1 MKALF
6 TLFFLLGFVLVQ
18 ASDDSSFD
26 DEFNDDEPIETMID
40 PLSSYNE
47 VMTGFNDYFYIN
59 ALEPVVN
66 GYAHIFS
73 HEVRSSLHN
82 FFNNLYSPISIVNN
96 LLQFKVVD
104 ATEEVARFVLNSTIG
119 IGGLFDPAKT
129 NFNLEAHAEDF
140 GQTLGVWGVGSG
152 FHIVLPF
159 FGPSN
164 LRDSLGIFADY
175 YINPLNRIEPRGHN
189 MISTELESFAIGAAK
204 SLSTASQ
211 HKGEYAAMKKD
222 ALDLYPFLRD
232 VYEQHRN
239 KVIGE

>member
-6 TLFFLLGFVLVQ
+6 TLFFLLGIVLLQ

-26 DEFNDDEPIETMID
+26 DEFNDEEPIATIID

-47 VMTGFNDYFYIN
+47 VMTKVNDYFYIN

-66 GYAHIFS
+66 GYAQIFS

-96 LLQFKVVD
+96 LLQFEVVD
-104 ATEEVARFVLNSTIG
+104 AAEEIARFALNSTIG
-119 IGGLFDPAKT
+119 IGGLFDPART
-129 NFNLEAHAEDF
+129 NFNLEAHTEDF

-152 FHIVLPF
+152 FHIVLPL

-175 YINPLNRIEPRGHN
+175 YINPLNRIEDRGHN
-189 MISTELESFAIGAAK
+189 MVSTELESFGIGAAK

-211 HKGEYAAMKKD
+211 HKGEYASLKKD
-222 ALDLYPFLRD
+222 AIDLYPFLRD

>member
-6 TLFFLLGFVLVQ
+6 TLFFLLGIVLLQ

-26 DEFNDDEPIETMID
+26 DEFNDEEPIATIID
-40 PLSSYNE
+40 PLSSYNK
-47 VMTGFNDYFYIN
+47 VMTKVNDYFYIN

-66 GYAHIFS
+66 GYAQIFS

-96 LLQFKVVD
+96 LLQFEVVD
-104 ATEEVARFVLNSTIG
+104 AAEEIARFALNSTIG

-129 NFNLEAHAEDF
+129 NFNLEAHTEDF

-152 FHIVLPF
+152 FHIVLPL

-175 YINPLNRIEPRGHN
+175 YINPLNRIEDRGHN
-189 MISTELESFAIGAAK
+189 MISTELESFGIGAAK

-211 HKGEYAAMKKD
+211 HKGEYASLKKD
-222 ALDLYPFLRD
+222 AIDLYPFLRD